1 MLPYFII
8 MDKAK
13 EDKFNQFWNL
23 YPRKVKKFVAMR
35 TWNRL
40 SKKEIDEIFK
50 VLEDHMI
57 RWKET
62 EIQYVPHAS
71 TWLNQKRWED
81 ELEPLPEK
89 ELSSDEYYD
98 KKAREFRKQMQEAEK
113 HAATTEE
120 IKEVLGLK

>member
-1 MLPYFII
+1 MLLYFI
-8 MDKAK
+8 MVDKTK
-13 EDKFNQFWNL
+13 EDKFNQFWSL
-23 YPRKVKKFVAMR
+23 YPRKVKKFVARR

-81 ELEPLPEK
+81 ELEPLPKK

-98 KKAREFRKQMQEAEK
+98 KKATEFRKQMQEAEK
-113 HAATTEE
+113 NAATTEE

>member
-1 MLPYFII
+1 M
-8 MDKAK
+8 
-13 EDKFNQFWNL
+13 
-23 YPRKVKKFVAMR
+23 
-35 TWNRL
+35 
-40 SKKEIDEIFK
+40 
-50 VLEDHMI
+50 LEDHMI

-81 ELEPLPEK
+81 ELEPLPKK

-98 KKAREFRKQMQEAEK
+98 KKATEFRKQMQEAK
-113 HAATTEE
+113 KNAATTEE